1 MKMKYSRYRILEDC
15 IVFDFYEF
23 RFSSLRKNNMLT
35 LDRIKEVDFTTI
47 PYSMEIDQGELIFFN
62 HNDTER
68 IKAFTEKH
76 KLPVANKPDV
86 WELLCAPFLDTEF
99 NEAEIKLNTA
109 KLEQLHFSTSAIK
122 KIQKKIKYT
131 LVGTWEWQYL
141 GHWDVLAAKQAR
153 SLVYR
158 FNGKQFYWWT
168 METALQGKP
177 TISKK
182 D

>member
-1 MKMKYSRYRILEDC
+1 MKYSRYRILEDC
-15 IVFDFYEF
+15 IVFDCYEF

-47 PYSMEIDQGELIFFN
+47 PCSMEIDMGELIFFN

-76 KLPVANKPDV
+76 QLPVAQKADV
-86 WELLCAPFLDTEF
+86 WELLCAPFLDTELT
-99 NEAEIKLNTA
+99 EAEIRHNTEKLV
-109 KLEQLHFSTSAIK
+109 QLHFSISTVKQIR
-122 KIQKKIKYT
+122 KKIKFT
-131 LVGTWEWQYL
+131 LLGTWEWQYL

-158 FNGKQFYWWT
+158 FNGKDFYWWT
-168 METALQGKP
+168 MELALQGKR
-177 TISKK
+177 TSSKME
-182 D
+182 